1 MAIYLQTNTSSLVA
15 EMHFNS
21 AQESLQSSFTKLSS
35 GYRINSAAD
44 DAAGLGIAKSL
55 NAQVQSYNVASQNAA
70 DAVSMVQT
78 ADGSADQVQGLLT
91 RMRELA
97 VEAQNGT
104 MSGNDLTNLDT
115 EFQQDLN
122 EIDRVAGDATF
133 NGTSLLSGTQTTAN
147 QIAFQ
152 VGINGNTTIDQINV
166 QFGGADTSSL
176 LLTGAN
182 VSTAAGASAALASID
197 TAIQSISKTRAGFG
211 AAINRLSDAQAA
223 IQSSSENLSAALA
236 TIQDVN
242 VASETANLAREQ
254 VLAQAGASVLA
265 QANQSPQLAL
275 KLLQ

>member
-1 MAIYLQTNTSSLVA
+1 MALYLQANNSATVA
-15 EMHFNS
+15 EMYFNQSQS
-21 AQESLQSSFTKLSS
+21 AIQGSFTKLSS

-55 NAQVQSYNVASQNAA
+55 NAQVQSYTVASQNAA

-78 ADGSADQVQGLLT
+78 ADGSADQITSLLT

-104 MSGNDLTNLDT
+104 MSSNDVTNLNT
-115 EFQQDLN
+115 EYTQDLS

-133 NGTSLLSGTQTTAN
+133 NSHALLAGTSNTVS
-147 QIAFQ
+147 FQ
-152 VGINGNTTIDQINV
+152 VGINGTASDQISVSFGGLDSTGLGVNGTSVSSSNILSTIDAAMQ
-166 QFGGADTSSL
+166 TLSS
-176 LLTGAN
+176 
-182 VSTAAGASAALASID
+182 
-197 TAIQSISKTRAGFG
+197 TRAGFG
-211 AAINRLSDAQAA
+211 AAMNRLQDASAA
-223 IQSSSENLSAALA
+223 IDSTSQNLSAALS
-236 TIQDVN
+236 TVQDVD

-265 QANQSPQLAL
+265 QANQAPQLAL

>member
-1 MAIYLQTNTSSLVA
+1 MAIYLQTNTSALVA
-15 EMHFNS
+15 EMHFNQS
-21 AQESLQSSFTKLSS
+21 QQQISSSFTKLSS

-55 NAQVQSYNVASQNAA
+55 NAQVQSYSVASQNAA
-70 DAVSMVQT
+70 DAISMVQT
-78 ADGSADQVQGLLT
+78 ADGSADQVTGLLT

-104 MSGNDLTNLDT
+104 MSSNDLTNLQT
-115 EFQQDLN
+115 EFGQDMS

-133 NGTSLLSGTQTTAN
+133 NGTSLLSGAQTTAN
-147 QIAFQ
+147 TINFQ
-152 VGINGNTTIDQINV
+152 VGINGNTTLDQISV

-176 LLTGAN
+176 LLTGATVTSAN
-182 VSTAAGASAALASID
+182 LLTTIDNAMQSLST
-197 TAIQSISKTRAGFG
+197 TRAGFG
-211 AAINRLSDAQAA
+211 AAMNRLSDAQAA
-223 IQSSSENLSAALA
+223 ISSTSQNLSAALS
-236 TIQDVN
+236 TIQDVD

-265 QANQSPQLAL
+265 QANQAPQLAL